1 MFETFFQL
9 YYGVG
14 RLYGKFRRIIA
25 FMRFTT
31 ISGCVVL
38 IFVFL
43 GNVFAQSEMGK
54 VPLEW
59 QTVAEKTDYKKTSSY
74 DEAVAYSK
82 KLAAASGGLISYTT
96 YGKSGEGRDLPLLIA
111 ARDGAFSAKWAR
123 KSGRAAVLIQAGIH
137 AGEIDGKDAGLALL
151 RDIAITKTRID
162 LLKNVVILFEVI
174 YNVDGHENSNAFMRI
189 NQNGPDEMG
198 WRANATNLNLN
209 RDYMKADAPE
219 TRAWLGLWN
228 EWKPDIFI
236 DCHVTDGADYQYNV
250 TYEYARFQEVS
261 PAIKEWMEAH
271 FEGNVVP
278 KIEKE
283 GNLVTRYVDFAG
295 QAMTSPIAT
304 SVTGPRFATG
314 YTPIRNRAGLLIETH
329 VYKPY
334 KSRVR
339 GTYDMLR
346 YTIEE
351 VGRAKD
357 SLFAANTIADTQTV
371 ERGKT
376 YDAKRQYP
384 LAFEPTDHSTQTQF
398 KGYSYTLENSLISG
412 EKKIVYGTEPKTYTI
427 EKFDG
432 AKITTSVVPPLAYII
447 PPQYK
452 DVIEVLKLHGVK
464 FTRLTKAREFDV
476 ESYKLTEPKWATN
489 SFENRI
495 GVKCKP
501 VAITEKRN
509 YLAGSVIV
517 PLDQEAANVAIH
529 LLEPASPDSF
539 VSWGFFNSVF
549 EQKEYGENYILEK
562 LAIKLLAEDPK
573 LQEEFD
579 RRLLDPAFAR
589 SPRARLEFFYQH
601 SPYYL
606 NQKVGIYPV
615 GRVIRKQ

>member
-1 MFETFFQL
+1 MKVINVSLVLAFILISNL
-9 YYGVG
+9 Y
-14 RLYGKFRRIIA
+14 
-25 FMRFTT
+25 
-31 ISGCVVL
+31 S
-38 IFVFL
+38 
-43 GNVFAQSEMGK
+43 QSEIGK
-54 VPLEW
+54 VRPEW
-59 QTVAEKTDYKKTSSY
+59 QTVAERSDYKRTSTY
-74 DEAVAYSK
+74 DETVAYCK
-82 KLAAASGGLISYTT
+82 KLAAASSGLITYTT

-111 ARDGAFSAKWAR
+111 ARDGAFTPKLAR
-123 KSGRAAVLIQAGIH
+123 QSGRAVVLIQAGIH

-151 RDIAITKTRID
+151 RDIAITKTRIG
-162 LLKNVVILFEVI
+162 LLKDVVILFEVI
-174 YNVDGHENSNAFMRI
+174 YNVDGHENSNPFMRI

-219 TRAWLGLWN
+219 TCAWLGLWN
-228 EWKPDIFI
+228 QWMPDLFI
-236 DCHVTDGADYQYNV
+236 DCHVTDGADFQYNV

-261 PAIKEWMEAH
+261 PAIKEWMEEH
-271 FEGNVVP
+271 FEGHAVP

-295 QAMTSPIAT
+295 REMTSPIT
-304 SVTGPRFATG
+304 NSGMTPRFSTG

-351 VGRAKD
+351 VGRSKD
-357 SLFAANTIADTQTV
+357 SLFAANSIADTQTV

-376 YDAKRQYP
+376 YDPKRQFP
-384 LAFEPTDHSTQTQF
+384 LVFDATDRSTMIEF
-398 KGYSYTLENSLISG
+398 KGWSYTLEDSLVSG
-412 EKKIVYGTEPKTYTI
+412 GKKIVYGTEPKTYTI

-432 AKITTSVVPPLAYII
+432 SRVVTSVVPPLYYII

-452 DVIEVLKLHGVK
+452 DLIDVLRLHGIK
-464 FTRLTKAREFDV
+464 FTRLEKSREFDV
-476 ESYKLTEPKWATN
+476 ESYNLTEPKWATN

-495 GVKCKP
+495 GVKCKLIP
-501 VAITEKRN
+501 ITEKRK
-509 YLAGSVIV
+509 YLAGSVVV
-517 PLDQEAANVAIH
+517 PMTQEAANVAIH

-539 VSWGFFNSVF
+539 VSWGFLNTVF
-549 EQKEYGENYILEK
+549 EQKEYGESYILEK
-562 LAIKLLAEDPK
+562 LATKMLAEDPK

-589 SPRARLEFFYQH
+589 SPRSRLEFFYQH
-601 SPYYL
+601 SSYYL
-606 NQKVGIYPV
+606 NQKVGVYPV
-615 GRVIRKQ
+615 GRIVTKQ